1 MSRRSSIT
9 LMLGL
14 LAATSGCTTLGGNVS
29 GDFACRA
36 PSGSCAPMSAIDDR
50 TVETLAKSDGGGL
63 GTTIEQPHLI
73 GSIRAGAMPARTG
86 ERTLTIIFPA
96 YVDAAGV
103 LHDEARAHAV
113 VERPGWT
120 FAPAAESCP
129 SSPEFSRSSAPSS
142 LREAIA
148 GSSPPAIEGL
158 EFPPAQA
165 PHLPDP
171 SASALTPSP
180 APPSAEALSA
190 ARAGHRIARPGK
202 VVAAPAAPPAD
213 VPAEQEKLLTK
224 VAPAGSNEAA
234 KRVRQMA
241 QPALDEAGRPNDDP
255 DLGSVFAPVPSN
267 PERPQ

>member
-1 MSRRSSIT
+1 MSRRSRMT
-9 LMLGL
+9 LMLGV

-50 TVETLAKSDGGGL
+50 AVETLAASNDSSL
-63 GTTIEQPHLI
+63 GTEGEQPHLI

-86 ERTLTIIFPA
+86 ERTLTIVFPA

-120 FAPAAESCP
+120 FAPPVDSSP
-129 SSPEFSRSSAPSS
+129 PSPEFSRSSAPSS

-158 EFPPAQA
+158 EVPPAQA

-171 SASALTPSP
+171 SASALPPT
-180 APPSAEALSA
+180 AVRPSAEALAA
-190 ARAGHRIARPGK
+190 ARAGHRIARPK
-202 VVAAPAAPPAD
+202 TVVAAPAVRSAQGET
-213 VPAEQEKLLTK
+213 EQAKLPTK
-224 VAPAGSNEAA
+224 MVPAGSEEAE

-241 QPALDEAGRPNDDP
+241 KPALDEAGRRDDP
-255 DLGSVFAPVPSN
+255 DLGSVFAPAPQH

>member
-1 MSRRSSIT
+1 MSRRSRIT

-14 LAATSGCTTLGGNVS
+14 LAATSGCTTLGGNIS

-50 TVETLAKSDGGGL
+50 AVETLAESNSGGL
-63 GTTIEQPHLI
+63 GTAIEQPHLI
-73 GSIRAGAMPARTG
+73 GSIRAGAAPVRTG
-86 ERTLTIIFPA
+86 ERTMTIIFPA

-120 FAPAAESCP
+120 FAPAESSP

-148 GSSPPAIEGL
+148 GFSPPAIEGL

-171 SASALTPSP
+171 SASALPPSP
-180 APPSAEALSA
+180 AQPSAEAISA
-190 ARAGHRIARPGK
+190 ARAGHRIARPGI
-202 VVAAPAAPPAD
+202 VIADPAD
-213 VPAEQEKLLTK
+213 VTTDAKLPTK
-224 VAPAGSNEAA
+224 DAPAGLDEAA

-241 QPALDEAGRPNDDP
+241 QPALDEAGRRKDDP
-255 DLGSVFAPVPSN
+255 DLGSVFAPVRSN
-267 PERPQ
+267 PELPQ

>member
-1 MSRRSSIT
+1 MTRRSRIT
-9 LMLGL
+9 LLLGL

-50 TVETLAKSDGGGL
+50 AVATLAASDDSSL
-63 GTTIEQPHLI
+63 STAIEQPHLI
-73 GSIRAGAMPARTG
+73 GSPRSGATPARTG

-120 FAPAAESCP
+120 FAPAAESSP

-171 SASALTPSP
+171 SASALPPSP
-180 APPSAEALSA
+180 AQPSAEALSA
-190 ARAGHRIARPGK
+190 ARAGHRIARPGT
-202 VVAAPAAPPAD
+202 VIAEPAD
-213 VPAEQEKLLTK
+213 VTTDAKLPAK
-224 VAPAGSNEAA
+224 VVPAGSEEAA

-241 QPALDEAGRPNDDP
+241 QPALDEAGRRKDDP
-255 DLGSVFAPVPSN
+255 DLGSVFAPVRPN
-267 PERPQ
+267 PEQPQ

>member
-50 TVETLAKSDGGGL
+50 AVETLAALNDSSL
-63 GTTIEQPHLI
+63 GATGEQPHLI

-120 FAPAAESCP
+120 FAPAAESNP

-171 SASALTPSP
+171 TALVLPPSP
-180 APPSAEALSA
+180 PQPSAEALSA
-190 ARAGHRIARPGK
+190 ARAGHRIARPGT
-202 VVAAPAAPPAD
+202 VVAAPAAPPAQG
-213 VPAEQEKLLTK
+213 ANEQAKLPTK
-224 VAPAGSNEAA
+224 VVPAGSEAAA
-234 KRVRQMA
+234 KRLRQMA
-241 QPALDEAGRPNDDP
+241 LPALDEAGRQADP
-255 DLGSVFAPVPSN
+255 DLGSVFAPVRQNSEQPK
-267 PERPQ
+267 

>member
-1 MSRRSSIT
+1 MSRRSRIT

-14 LAATSGCTTLGGNVS
+14 LAATSGCATLGGNVS

-50 TVETLAKSDGGGL
+50 AVETLATSNDSL
-63 GTTIEQPHLI
+63 GAAVEQPHLI
-73 GSIRAGAMPARTG
+73 GSPRSGATPARTG

-113 VERPGWT
+113 VARPGWT
-120 FAPAAESCP
+120 FASTAEST
-129 SSPEFSRSSAPSS
+129 SSSSEFSRSSAPSS

-158 EFPPAQA
+158 ESSPAQA
-165 PHLPDP
+165 PYSIAPP
-171 SASALTPSP
+171 PAGAAAGYPSP
-180 APPSAEALSA
+180 QALEA
-190 ARAGHRIARPGK
+190 ARAGHRIARPGT
-202 VVAAPAAPPAD
+202 AAPAAAPPAEAAEKRLPGGKAPPRKRGE
-213 VPAEQEKLLTK
+213 PAE
-224 VAPAGSNEAA
+224 AM

-241 QPALDEAGRPNDDP
+241 KPGLDQAASQKGNEDIGA
-255 DLGSVFAPVPSN
+255 VFAPVQPGREQ
-267 PERPQ
+267 PE

>member
-1 MSRRSSIT
+1 MSRRTRIA

-14 LAATSGCTTLGGNVS
+14 LAATSACTTLGANVS

-50 TVETLAKSDGGGL
+50 AVEGL
-63 GTTIEQPHLI
+63 GTSNDSSLSTAAEQPHLI
-73 GSIRAGAMPARTG
+73 GSPRAGTMPARTG

-113 VERPGWT
+113 AERPSWT
-120 FAPAAESCP
+120 FEAAADGSPP
-129 SSPEFSRSSAPSS
+129 SSEISRSSAPSS

-165 PHLPDP
+165 PHLPDTG
-171 SASALTPSP
+171 ASALRPSS
-180 APPSAEALSA
+180 AQPSVEALSA
-190 ARAGHRIARPGK
+190 ARAGNRIARPS
-202 VVAAPAAPPAD
+202 VMTATPAAPPAD
-213 VPAEQEKLLTK
+213 VKTK
-224 VAPAGSNEAA
+224 QARLPTRVLPVGSQEAA

-241 QPALDEAGRPNDDP
+241 RPALDEAGRRKDDP
-255 DLGSVFAPVPSN
+255 DLGSVFAPVQSN

>member
-1 MSRRSSIT
+1 MSRRSRIT

-29 GDFACRA
+29 SDFACRA

-50 TVETLAKSDGGGL
+50 AVETLALTSNSGL
-63 GTTIEQPHLI
+63 GAAVEQPHLI
-73 GSIRAGAMPARTG
+73 GPARSGAVPARTG

-120 FAPAAESCP
+120 FAPTAERTP
-129 SSPEFSRSSAPSS
+129 SPHEFSRSSAPSS

-158 EFPPAQA
+158 ESPPAQA
-165 PHLPDP
+165 PHSFAPTP
-171 SASALTPSP
+171 AGAAAGYPSP
-180 APPSAEALSA
+180 QALEA
-190 ARAGHRIARPGK
+190 ARAGHRIARPGT
-202 VVAAPAAPPAD
+202 AADAAAPPVDAAEKRLPAGKASPRKRGE
-213 VPAEQEKLLTK
+213 PAE
-224 VAPAGSNEAA
+224 AI

-241 QPALDEAGRPNDDP
+241 KPGLDEAGSQKSD
-255 DLGSVFAPVPSN
+255 GYIGAVFTPVQPSREQ
-267 PERPQ
+267 PE

>member
-1 MSRRSSIT
+1 MSRRSRIT

-50 TVETLAKSDGGGL
+50 AVETLAASNDSGL
-63 GTTIEQPHLI
+63 GAAVEQPHLI
-73 GSIRAGAMPARTG
+73 GSMRSGAMPARTG

-113 VERPGWT
+113 VERSGWT
-120 FAPAAESCP
+120 FAPAAESNP
-129 SSPEFSRSSAPSS
+129 SSPEISRSSAPSS

-171 SASALTPSP
+171 SASVLPPTP
-180 APPSAEALSA
+180 AQPSAEALSA
-190 ARAGHRIARPGK
+190 ARAGHRIARPGT
-202 VVAAPAAPPAD
+202 VVAAPAAPAAD
-213 VPAEQEKLLTK
+213 AMAEQAKLPAK
-224 VAPAGSNEAA
+224 VAPAGSEEAA

-241 QPALDEAGRPNDDP
+241 QPALDEADRPNDDP
-255 DLGSVFAPVPSN
+255 DLGSVFAPVRSN